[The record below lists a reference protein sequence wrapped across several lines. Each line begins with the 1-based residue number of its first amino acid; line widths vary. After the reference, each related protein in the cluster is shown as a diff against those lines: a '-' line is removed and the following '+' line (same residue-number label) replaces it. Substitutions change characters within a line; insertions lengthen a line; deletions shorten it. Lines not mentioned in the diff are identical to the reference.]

1 MRIAF
6 VITGLG
12 MGGAEVQVCNLA
24 AGLLRRGATVQII
37 SMIDTIANHPQLTSG
52 SIPLRT
58 LGMKRGHWSPN
69 DLLEYIK
76 VVRAYR
82 PDVVH
87 AQLFHAI
94 LMARLGRPFTRAPLV
109 CTAQASIEPPERT
122 KMAPIRA
129 RLREIVYRLTDPLCN
144 LTTQV
149 SVEGAER
156 YVAVGATP
164 ASKMLFVPNA
174 VDCERFRP
182 FPALRRQLRDEL
194 GLGEVFTWLWI
205 GRMEQVEWSKLDY
218 AYGRMEQQKDPW
230 TLLEAF
236 RLASESRP
244 CTLVA
249 VGAGSLDEEMRQR
262 AAALGLASKVHFL
275 GLRTD
280 IPVLLN
286 GVDGFVLSSSFE
298 GLPMVLLEAA
308 ATALPL
314 VVTSAGAEAVIADK
328 SGWVVR
334 TRDPQA
340 LAERMCALMDLPV
353 ESRRAMGQAGRDF
366 VTAKYGLDSVLD
378 TWEGVYRS
386 VLGSRHR
393 THQERTS
400 PNS

>member
-1 MRIAF
+1 MRVAF

-37 SMIDTIANHPQLTSG
+37 SMLDTIANHPQLTSG
-52 SIPLRT
+52 SIPVRT
-58 LGMKRGHWSPN
+58 LGMKRGHWSPS

-76 VVRAYR
+76 IVRAYR
-82 PDVVH
+82 PDVIH

-94 LMARLGRPFTRAPLV
+94 VLARLGRPFTGAPLV
-109 CTAQASIEPPERT
+109 CTAQASVEAPERT
-122 KMAPIRA
+122 KMAPIRG
-129 RLREIVYRLTDPLCN
+129 RLREIAYRLTDPLCN

-164 ASKMLFVPNA
+164 ASKMLFVPNGI
-174 VDCERFRP
+174 DCEAFRP

-194 GLGEVFTWLWI
+194 GLDEVFTWLWI
-205 GRMEQVEWSKLDY
+205 GRMEE
-218 AYGRMEQQKDPW
+218 QKDPW

-236 RLASESRP
+236 RVASQSRP

-249 VGAGSLDEEMRQR
+249 VGAGSLDKEMRQR

-275 GLRTD
+275 GLRSD

-286 GVDGFVLSSSFE
+286 GVDGFVLSSSYE

-353 ESRRAMGQAGRDF
+353 ERRRAMGQAGRDF
-366 VTAKYGLDSVLD
+366 VTAKYGLDTVLD
-378 TWEGVYRS
+378 TWEGVYTS
-386 VLGSRHR
+386 LLGTRHR
-393 THQERTS
+393 LHQERAS
-400 PNS
+400 PNP